1 MGIRSI
7 SSKSIKNPGSDLAA
21 RFSPL
26 RLFFSRFF
34 KDRLTVSNRKKIV
47 KAVIPAAGFGTRMLP
62 ATKAVPKEMLPVAGK
77 PLIQYAV
84 EEAVASGIE
93 TVIVVTRD
101 DHSLIPAHFAR
112 DRELESF
119 LDQQRLDTSTDL
131 LRPLP
136 ELVNLQYVHQRNP
149 LGLAHAVSCARPLV
163 GEEPF
168 VVLLP
173 DVIMINGEPVTSQ
186 IIRAHEEMGGS
197 VVTVREVEPSDVVR
211 FGIVRVD
218 RSVVRPSSRS
228 VRITGLVEK
237 PSADHAPSR
246 LGVFGR
252 YLLEPSIWKAIA
264 QTPPDSRGEVQ
275 LTDALNLLCQKESL
289 FGLCFEG
296 QHYDAGDPMG
306 YLKANIELSLRDP
319 RLGPP
324 LLEYLSSLPL

>member
-1 MGIRSI
+1 MGIRSRFR
-7 SSKSIKNPGSDLAA
+7 KSIKIQNVIPRRGFPPQSFL
-21 RFSPL
+21 SL
-26 RLFFSRFF
+26 VSF
-34 KDRLTVSNRKKIV
+34 KDRLIVSNRKNIV

-101 DHSLIPAHFAR
+101 HPSVIEAHFAH

-119 LDQQRLDTSTDL
+119 LERRLGASTDL
-131 LRPLP
+131 LQRLP
-136 ELVNLQYVHQRNP
+136 DAVNLQYVQQSNA

-163 GEEPF
+163 GDETF

-173 DVIMINGEPVTSQ
+173 DVIMVNREPVTRQ
-186 IIRAHEEMGGS
+186 IICAHQEMGGS
-197 VVTVREVEPSDVVR
+197 VVTIREVESPDVGR

-218 RSVVRPSSRS
+218 CSEVRSSGRA
-228 VRITGLVEK
+228 VRITGLIEK
-237 PSADHAPSR
+237 PPAHVAPSR

-252 YLLEPSIWKAIA
+252 YLLESSIWDAIE

-275 LTDALNLLCQKESL
+275 LTDALNLLCQRESL

-296 QHYDAGDPMG
+296 QHYDAGDRMG

-319 RLGPP
+319 DLRSP
-324 LLEYLSSLPL
+324 LLEYLSRLPI